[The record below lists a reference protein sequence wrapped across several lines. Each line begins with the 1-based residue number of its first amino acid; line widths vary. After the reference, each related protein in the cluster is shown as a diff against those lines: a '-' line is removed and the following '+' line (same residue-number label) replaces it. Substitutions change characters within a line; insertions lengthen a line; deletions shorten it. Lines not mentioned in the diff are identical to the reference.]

1 MRSRKEGMH
10 VYVSLY
16 DMGLLILFVVALT
29 VAYYLIAALRG
40 VIGVIKQVSEVID
53 ENQTAIGASLDVLPD
68 LLTNSNEVVR
78 GVRQTIDTANSAVSC
93 IEDNLVDTAD
103 KVQETMETALLYAR
117 CAGEVVK
124 AVVGAFSKSGEK

>member
-68 LLTNSNEVVR
+68 LLTNSR
-78 GVRQTIDTANSAVSC
+78 
-93 IEDNLVDTAD
+93 L
-103 KVQETMETALLYAR
+103 
-117 CAGEVVK
+117 
-124 AVVGAFSKSGEK
+124 SG